1 MNRESSLQI
10 DSGIKEE
17 KKTLPPVLMIIKLT
31 KKTTRNLWMIFGSVE
46 VDFLQCK
53 YVYQAYH
60 VTYLLTISST
70 SLQLGN

>member
-17 KKTLPPVLMIIKLT
+17 KKTAATGFDDHQID
-31 KKTTRNLWMIFGSVE
+31 KKNTRNLWMIFGSEEVE
-46 VDFLQCK
+46 FLQCK